1 MDIII
6 KDNFMPKDIF
16 ENFTSN
22 FTKIPWY
29 TSVIVSGDA
38 VVDKN
43 NNFQFV
49 HPFYRE
55 NYSSESSTSKIKH
68 SPFFDEFIKPILPN
82 LGVEYLIRVKAN
94 LIPRSDKIIKQ
105 GFHIDQEHND
115 YKGLTDCFASILYF
129 NTNNGYTEFKDGTR
143 IGSVENRLVTFPLS
157 YYHRGVSCTDKPY
170 RIVINFNYF
179 KKLDNTQ

>member
-29 TSVIVSGDA
+29 TSGIVSGDS
-38 VVDKN
+38 VVDKS

-49 HPFYRE
+49 HPFYKHRE
-55 NYSSESSTSKIKH
+55 NYSSD
-68 SPFFDEFIKPILPN
+68 FFDEFIKPILSN

-115 YKGLTDCFASILYF
+115 YKGLTDCFTSILYF

-157 YYHRGVSCTDKPY
+157 YYHRGVSCTDQPY

-179 KKLDNTQ
+179 NKLDNTQFNLGLG